1 MIKYN
6 VCLEKGSE
14 NSEQLFV
21 YRGKDVHC
29 VLYIVRNY
37 QLILLIKT
45 HSDAEF
51 ELHIL
56 CKYLSKFTS

>member
-21 YRGKDVHC
+21 YRRIDVHC
-29 VLYIVRNY
+29 VLYIVCNY
-37 QLILLIKT
+37 QLILRIKT

-51 ELHIL
+51 E
-56 CKYLSKFTS
+56 